1 LAPRKKA
8 RRNKA
13 PGKKSAS
20 KSRRAKAGTARAA
33 ATAATEAAW
42 NKATGKT
49 SPTTRKKAV
58 KKATP
63 KKAAAKTTT
72 AKKATRKKAAP
83 RKAAP
88 AKKAAAKKAAPRRA
102 RRKTASR
109 GKGRSAHIA
118 VKRDAMDQ
126 SALLG
131 ELEALASMMDAHGLF
146 EVSYELDS
154 DGSKRIHVSRNG
166 APMLAAAAQVAP
178 APSFEA
184 APAPAAAAPGAPAP
198 TAPAIDEGLV
208 PFASPMVGTFYR
220 APSPEASAFVAVG
233 DQVEAGSVV
242 CIIEAMKVMNE
253 INPEISGEIVSIEV
267 ENGEAVE
274 FGQTLMLLRPR

>member
-8 RRNKA
+8 RRTKA
-13 PGKKSAS
+13 SRKKAAS

-42 NKATGKT
+42 KKATGKK
-49 SPTTRKKAV
+49 PTRKKAA
-58 KKATP
+58 KKAP
-63 KKAAAKTTT
+63 AKKAASKKAT
-72 AKKATRKKAAP
+72 AKKATRKKAVA

-102 RRKTASR
+102 RRKSASR
-109 GKGRSAHIA
+109 GRGHSAHIA
-118 VKRDAMDQ
+118 VKRDGIDQ

-166 APMLAAAAQVAP
+166 SPVMAAAAPVAAAP
-178 APSFEA
+178 APSAEA
-184 APAPAAAAPGAPAP
+184 APAPAAAAASAPA
-198 TAPAIDEGLV
+198 APAADEGLV

-233 DQVEAGSVV
+233 DQVDPGSVV

-253 INPEISGEIVSIEV
+253 INPEVSGEVVSIEV